1 MSSVDKLKYR
11 FGVHFPSL
19 GVGGQ
24 SRPSFSST
32 AISLNHQN
40 SNAPLLIAAV
50 EGLRGSIRGQI
61 AVKLSLDT
69 IVRTALSMVPP
80 TPGTKYQGP
89 KGQEIAQAAFKEANQ
104 AVYDYSHSMR
114 SGGQIGASGFV
125 AVFDGDKLCMA
136 KVGLSEGYLYRAG
149 KLLPLHQTPPEEV
162 GRGGALQRFIG
173 ANAQVLV
180 DFASVAVK
188 DKDLIII
195 LTNVPPKE
203 RLESVTKAL
212 ERSLKEV
219 SPLEELS
226 RNLSDCVYSE
236 KLTGSAFADRNF
248 GVFALQVG
256 QPTIKLREVLEEGDE
271 QVVSESSTL
280 RNPS

>member
-11 FGVHFPSL
+11 FGFHFPISIA
-19 GVGGQ
+19 GGQ
-24 SRPSFSST
+24 SRPSCSST
-32 AISLNHQN
+32 AISLNYQN
-40 SNAPLLIAAV
+40 SNAPLLITSV

-69 IVRTALSMVPP
+69 IVRTALSLVPP

-89 KGQEIAQAAFKEANQ
+89 KGQEVAQAAFKEANQ

-114 SGGQIGASGFV
+114 SGGQIGACGFV

-136 KVGLSEGYLYRAG
+136 KVGLSEGYLFRAG
-149 KLLPLHQTPPEEV
+149 KLLPLHQTPPEEG
-162 GRGGALQRFIG
+162 GRSGALQRFIG

-188 DKDLIII
+188 DKDVIVI

-203 RLESVTKAL
+203 RLESLTKAL

-219 SPLEELS
+219 CSMEELS
-226 RNLSDCVYSE
+226 RNVSDCVYSDGVPGTV
-236 KLTGSAFADRNF
+236 LADKNF

-256 QPTIKLREVLEEGDE
+256 QPTIKLREVVEEGDE
-271 QVVSESSTL
+271 NVMSESSAL